1 MQRYTDLQKMVVTE
15 NFNFDLLRILS
26 HNLDISFNAVH
37 LEVVFDISLLER
49 DFTAVFLRVYVFDV
63 LENLRTMGY

>member
-1 MQRYTDLQKMVVTE
+1 MVVTE

-26 HNLDISFNAVH
+26 HNLNISFNAVH
-37 LEVVFDISLLER
+37 LAVVFDISLLER
-49 DFTAVFLRVYVFDV
+49 DFTAVFLRVYVFHV